1 MTRHA
6 CFLSN
11 TRRWAAALALLL
23 VCSPARADSGC
34 ATEFAAPAVDV
45 SIGDLQQQ
53 QAQLRSMAVPE
64 ACEAARRTAHAQRRL
79 AADRYAPPQ
88 DGSSLAKAL
97 PPGFAFAA
105 GDIILLLRAPGLVGA
120 AVSQIGEYPGF
131 FSHAAIVGHDPGWNT
146 LDVIE
151 SVLDDGVR
159 TVPLQEWLAATP
171 FVRMAVYRHRDAA
184 LAKRAASAAYA
195 DATARMAEDLY
206 YDIALRLD
214 DPERLYCT
222 EVIRRAYAAA
232 APFAPPVPVRLST
245 VGALVET
252 FPLTALGAAESQVF
266 LADDIEFDPRFE
278 PVLELRAP
286 AVIAGNAATERV
298 FRELYAE
305 LRGPQRAQ
313 VMAEIDR
320 HTPHRLTALPA
331 LLGSLNSAYEQVPP
345 KARPRLA
352 GFALLALERL
362 KAGPQGQK
370 SAELE

>member
-1 MTRHA
+1 MTRPA
-6 CFLSN
+6 CFLDNS
-11 TRRWAAALALLL
+11 RRWAAALALLL
-23 VCSPARADSGC
+23 VCAPARAGGC
-34 ATEFAAPAVDV
+34 ETEFAAPAVDA
-45 SIGDLQQQ
+45 SIEVLLQQ
-53 QAQLRSMAVPE
+53 QAQLRSMVVPE
-64 ACEAARRTAHAQRRL
+64 TCEAARRTAHAQRRL
-79 AADRYAPPQ
+79 AADRLAPPQ
-88 DGSSLAKAL
+88 DGARLTQAL

-120 AVSQIGEYPGF
+120 AVSQIGEYSGF

-146 LDVIE
+146 LDVVE

-159 TVPLQEWLAATP
+159 TVPLQEWLAGTP

-232 APFAPPVPVRLST
+232 DPSAPTVPARLST

-252 FPLTALGAAESQVF
+252 FPLTALGAAETQVF

-278 PVLELRAP
+278 LMLELRAP
-286 AVIAGNAATERV
+286 GLIAANAATERV
-298 FRELYAE
+298 FRDLYAE

-320 HTPHRLTALPA
+320 HTPQRLTALPA
-331 LLGSLNSAYEQVPP
+331 LLGGLNSAYEQVPP

-362 KAGPQGQK
+362 KAASQGQK